1 MIRLVF
7 TKIRE
12 TFTIEIEDKIIV
24 YKDKKYP
31 SGIQFMPK
39 DKDFKRIVL
48 FSRNKIHPDTI
59 KWIEDANQ
67 GKNLEEYQG
76 ATDDEALVLIIVRDG
91 ELNGAVFQG
100 RGKVD

>member
-24 YKDKKYP
+24 YRDKKYP
-31 SGIQFMPK
+31 KGIQFMPK
-39 DKDFKRIVL
+39 DPDFKRIVL
-48 FSRNKIHPDTI
+48 FSRNKLHADTI
-59 KWIEDANQ
+59 KWIEDANK
-67 GKNLEEYQG
+67 GKNLKEYQG
-76 ATDDEALVLIIVRDG
+76 AKDDESLVPIIVKDG

-100 RGKVD
+100 VGK

>member
-31 SGIQFMPK
+31 NGIRFMPK
-39 DKDFKRIVL
+39 QKDFERMVL
-48 FSRNKIHPDTI
+48 FSRNKIHPDTVR
-59 KWIEDANQ
+59 WINEANQ

-76 ATDDEALVLIIVRDG
+76 ANSDEELVPIIIRDG

-100 RGKVD
+100 RGKI

>member
-1 MIRLVF
+1 MIKLVF
-7 TKIRE
+7 TKVRE

-31 SGIQFMPK
+31 KGFQFMPK

-48 FSRNKIHPDTI
+48 FSRNKLHPETI
-59 KWIEDANQ
+59 KWIEEANQ

-76 ATDDEALVLIIVRDG
+76 AKDDEALVPIIIRDG

-100 RGKVD
+100 RGKL

>member
-1 MIRLVF
+1 MFIIVF

-12 TFTIEIEDKIIV
+12 TFTIEVENKIIV

-31 SGIQFMPK
+31 RGIQFMPK
-39 DKDFKRIVL
+39 QKDFERLVL
-48 FSRNKIHPDTI
+48 FSRNKIHPDTVR
-59 KWIEDANQ
+59 WINESNQ

-76 ATDDEALVLIIVRDG
+76 AKDDEALVPIIIRDG

-100 RGKVD
+100 RREV